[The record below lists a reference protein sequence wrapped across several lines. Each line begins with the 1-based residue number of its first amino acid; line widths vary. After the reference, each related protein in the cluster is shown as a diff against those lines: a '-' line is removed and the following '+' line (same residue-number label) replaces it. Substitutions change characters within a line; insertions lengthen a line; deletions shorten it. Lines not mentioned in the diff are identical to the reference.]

1 MVEATGIIS
10 LNSQN
15 AFRIGVFH
23 PPSEDVKL
31 RLEDMRLAQSQ
42 LETLQESVCLQCLM
56 VLTISSCL
64 QKDPRK
70 VNTVKSVNPN

>member
-1 MVEATGIIS
+1 
-10 LNSQN
+10 
-15 AFRIGVFH
+15 
-23 PPSEDVKL
+23 
-31 RLEDMRLAQSQ
+31 MRLAQSQ

-70 VNTVKSVNPN
+70 VNTVKSGNPN